1 MTVSI
6 HTEDRLLVI
15 EPEEGHDC
23 ELSESEA
30 IDAITKMKQACQ
42 YLREQMALH
51 GRESMEMPNPENDLH
66 LAK

>member
-15 EPEEGHDC
+15 HPDDGEECD
-23 ELSESEA
+23 LSEAEA
-30 IDAITKMKQACQ
+30 IDAITKMKEACQ

-51 GRESMEMPNPENDLH
+51 GREISNLPELQNDLH